1 MSKTISMVAI
11 VGTLVVIGGIII
23 NGSSKTVEYVAQEPE
38 VVTQVVTEQVDNL
51 QAAVDA
57 AIAASSTEIEA
68 EAQEAYN
75 ATKKRLE
82 QEIEVRVKT
91 EHKARLEG
99 EIDALNSEISSY

>member
-1 MSKTISMVAI
+1 MYF
-11 VGTLVVIGGIII
+11 IGGVLLLLAILGVVL
-23 NGSSKTVEYVAQEPE
+23 NNSRSVEYIAQEPE